1 MAGFSATE
9 VIAGRNFIVYSA
21 PYAATNN
28 LPADTVDYGAAW
40 GSPWENRGYTSGGLT
55 LNLAIERGEIRVDQ
69 EFDPVFMPVTSRTV
83 TLSCNL
89 AQITPENYQLASG
102 LGSLDTVAPT
112 STARGHVD
120 LRVTSEVQELFAS
133 WGYDI
138 LQPDGMPFR
147 VFVPRGMA
155 TGSPQTQFT
164 PDNPAT
170 IALEITALVD
180 TNRTPPLIAV
190 IRDVLPPTS

>member
-1 MAGFSATE
+1 MSFNASE

-21 PYAATNN
+21 PYSASNA
-28 LPADTVDYGAAW
+28 LPADTVDYGTAW
-40 GSPWENRGYTSGGLT
+40 GSPWVNRGYTSGGLT
-55 LNLAIERGEIRVDQ
+55 LNLSVERGEIRVDQ
-69 EFDPVFMPVTSRTV
+69 EFDPVFMPVTNRTV
-83 TLSCNL
+83 QLSCNL

-102 LGSLDTVAPT
+102 LGTLDTVAPT
-112 STARGHVD
+112 ESARGHVD
-120 LRVTSEVQELFAS
+120 LKVTSEVQPLFAS

-155 TGSPQTQFT
+155 TGSPQSQFT
-164 PDNPAT
+164 ADNAAT

>member
-1 MAGFSATE
+1 MAFSANE

-21 PYAATNN
+21 PYAASNQ
-28 LPADTVDYGAAW
+28 LPADTVDYGTAW
-40 GSPWENRGYTSGGLT
+40 GSPWVNRGYTSGGLT
-55 LNLAIERGEIRVDQ
+55 LNLSVERGEIRVDQ
-69 EFDPVFMPVTSRTV
+69 EFDPVFMPVTNRTV
-83 TLSCNL
+83 QLSCNL

-102 LGSLDTVAPT
+102 LGTLDTVAPT
-112 STARGHVD
+112 SSARGHVD
-120 LRVTSEVQELFAS
+120 LHVTSEVQPLFAS

-155 TGSPQTQFT
+155 TGSPQSQFT
-164 PDNPAT
+164 ADNAAT